1 MKTPTTLLH
10 TLLPL
15 LMFALGAC
23 AVRAREPVTSTERAS
38 QREEVFILG
47 ADISWIPEDEDAGA
61 TYYDQGE
68 KREIFKILTDHG
80 FNYVRLRVFVDPT
93 SETGYGR
100 GWRRNVEDPKPW
112 CGLEKTLEMA
122 RRAKQ
127 AGMGTFICFH
137 LSDSW
142 ADPEHQP
149 KPSAWRDMSVEEMEQ
164 AVHDHVHEVLA
175 ALVKQGTKPGIVQVG
190 NEITHGTLWP
200 EGRVGSKISS
210 GNPDTDANMAKAGI
224 EGLGNYDNLSRFLK
238 SGIKAVREIDPTIE
252 VAVHN
257 HLGRHRERMVEWMD
271 NLLSRGVEFDLIA
284 MSFYSQSTE
293 GDWKRTIDD
302 LALRYPDHDLLVAE
316 YSAQKRYINDLI
328 NNAPHGK
335 GRGSFIWE
343 PTRHR
348 EALFDQDGWNM
359 GGGQESNFVAIDD
372 VSVNQ
377 GQTAP
382 QAEGAPPRPRRPRL
396 DRGGRYDA
404 NDYMDLYPTMSK
416 AYNGD
421 STPAGKPQQL
431 PEGAGE

>member
-1 MKTPTTLLH
+1 MKSLSQIPGAWASLALL
-10 TLLPL
+10 
-15 LMFALGAC
+15 ALSFTDT
-23 AVRAREPVTSTERAS
+23 RAQEPVTSTERAT
-38 QREEVFILG
+38 QREEPFLLG

-68 KREIFKILTDHG
+68 KKDIFTILTDHG
-80 FNYVRLRVFVDPT
+80 FNCVRLRVFVDPT
-93 SETGYGR
+93 SEIGYAR
-100 GWRRNVEDPKPW
+100 GWRRNIENPTAW

-122 RRAKQ
+122 KRAQ
-127 AGMGTFICFH
+127 AAGMDTFICFH

-149 KPSAWRDMSVEEMEQ
+149 KPAAWRDLSVEELEK
-164 AVHDHVHEVLA
+164 AVHDHVHEVLS
-175 ALVKQGTKPGIVQVG
+175 ALVEQGTTPSIVQVG

-224 EGLGNYDNLSRFLK
+224 EGLGNYDNLARFVK
-238 SGIKAVREIDPTIE
+238 AGIRAVREVDPAIE

-257 HLGRHRERMVEWMD
+257 HLGRHRERMIEWMD
-271 NLLSRGVEFDLIA
+271 NLLSRGVQFDIIT
-284 MSFYSQSTE
+284 MSFYSQSVE

-359 GGGQESNFVAIDD
+359 GGGQDSNFVAMDD

-377 GQTAP
+377 GQTVP
-382 QAEGAPPRPRRPRL
+382 QADDAPPRPRRPRL
-396 DRGGRYDA
+396 DWGGRYYA
-404 NDYMDLYPTMSK
+404 NAYLDLYPLMSR
-416 AYNGD
+416 AYDYG
-421 STPAGKPQQL
+421 TPSRET
-431 PEGAGE
+431 PESAD

>member
-1 MKTPTTLLH
+1 MRTTWRAAISIMMLV
-10 TLLPL
+10 
-15 LMFALGAC
+15 LGSPAIQ
-23 AVRAREPVTSTERAS
+23 AQEPVTSTERAT
-38 QREEVFILG
+38 QREEAFILG

-61 TYYDQGE
+61 TYYDHGE
-68 KREIFKILTDHG
+68 KKDIFTILTDHG

-93 SETGYGR
+93 SETGYAR
-100 GWRRNVEDPKPW
+100 GWRRNVENPTPW
-112 CGLEKTLEMA
+112 CGLEKTLGMA
-122 RRAKQ
+122 KRAKE
-127 AGMGTFICFH
+127 AGMGIFICFH

-149 KPSAWRDMSVEEMEQ
+149 KPFAWRDLSVEEME
-164 AVHDHVHEVLA
+164 AGVHDHVHEVLT
-175 ALVKQGTKPGIVQVG
+175 ALVEQGTKPGIVQVG

-224 EGLGNYDNLSRFLK
+224 DGLGNYDNLARFLK
-238 SGIKAVREIDPTIE
+238 SGIKAVREIDPSIE

-271 NLLSRGVEFDLIA
+271 NLLSRGVEFDIIA
-284 MSFYSQSTE
+284 MSLYSQSTE
-293 GDWKRTIDD
+293 GDWKRTFDD
-302 LALRYPDHDLLVAE
+302 LALRYPEHDLLVAE

-359 GGGQESNFVAIDD
+359 GGGQASNFVAIDD

-377 GQTAP
+377 GQTVP
-382 QAEGAPPRPRRPRL
+382 QTGNAPPRPRRPRL

-404 NDYMDLYPTMSK
+404 NAYMDLYPLMAR
-416 AYNGD
+416 AYGCEAD
-421 STPAGKPQQL
+421 PTPRSEPS
-431 PEGAGE
+431 E